1 MADDLD
7 SRLKAWEARM
17 AVKKEDERQR
27 VDEPI
32 PLPRNAREIV
42 PAAATTVLVFPSGF
56 EQPYDS
62 HLAMTRELKMAGV
75 YPALQVYGLT
85 PQPSPTPAPR
95 LVLITGTE
103 AEMQRLPEAFYA
115 REAEMFIARQG
126 GDWNAI
132 NPAASVANLPGPD
145 GTIDRRTFDA
155 VIAELKSGKYVVSVE
170 L

>member
-17 AVKKEDERQR
+17 AAKKQDERHR
-27 VDEPI
+27 VADPI
-32 PLPRNAREIV
+32 SLPRNARDV
-42 PAAATTVLVFPSGF
+42 AQGAATTVLVFPSGF

-62 HLAMTRELKMAGV
+62 HLGLTRDLKMAGV
-75 YPALQVYGLT
+75 YPALKVYGLT

-95 LVLITGTE
+95 LILITG
-103 AEMQRLPEAFYA
+103 AVPEMQKLPEAFYA
-115 REAEMFIARQG
+115 HEAEMFIARLG

-132 NPAASVANLPGPD
+132 NPAASVSNLADPG
-145 GTIDRRTFDA
+145 GMVDRRSFDA
-155 VIAELKSGKYVVSVE
+155 VIAEVKSGRYVVSVE